1 MRKNVKAASVRRYL
15 LIAACALATAV
26 FPACAHRPA
35 SAISYKPRTD
45 CNTDATV
52 VRSHPQGLPDLL
64 IRPGHPLE
72 WVVVVAVKLD
82 ASGRVQRAAV
92 WKSYGETTQNH
103 TVVRLALNAEAL
115 KAANS
120 ATYRPKIVNCKAVPS
135 VYMYQI
141 TFTGAP

>member
-1 MRKNVKAASVRRYL
+1 MGL
-15 LIAACALATAV
+15 LIAASALATAV
-26 FPACAHRPA
+26 FPACAHRPT
-35 SAISYKPRTD
+35 SAIGYRPPSD
-45 CNTDATV
+45 CDTDATV
-52 VRSHPQGLPDLL
+52 VQSRPKGLPELL

-82 ASGRVQRAAV
+82 AKGRVQHAAV

-120 ATYRPKIVNCKAVPS
+120 ATYRPKIMHCKAVPS
-135 VYMYQI
+135 MYMYQI
-141 TFTGAP
+141 TYTGAP